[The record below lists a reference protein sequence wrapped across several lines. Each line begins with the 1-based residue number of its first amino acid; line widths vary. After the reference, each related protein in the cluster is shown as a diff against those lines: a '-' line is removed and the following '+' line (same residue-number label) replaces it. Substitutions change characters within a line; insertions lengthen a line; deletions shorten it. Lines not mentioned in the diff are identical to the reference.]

1 MFEKIKEINFDTLNN
16 LSFEHQKRKTE
27 FQSYFNSMEKIYNS
41 YLELEKYKDI
51 LSETDKTFLWK
62 EIPLFSTILLNI
74 QSKEWKK
81 PDSRLNKE
89 KYSPNYLN
97 SLIQM
102 NWRYKYF
109 SAVLSKTKEEFDN
122 KIWLIETEK
131 TKIIEDK
138 DAEIADYQE
147 DLSIL
152 ETQKKEKEDE
162 LNKKVSEFNIQKT
175 ELNKN
180 IKDLKSELTD
190 KELNKLARAFEKE
203 ELKYV
208 AGSKKMIYFWFI
220 ILLIPSIIVI
230 FILHNDITDY
240 VKAIPFWILTV
251 ILWYFQYFQLK
262 NYYINKDLETNFA
275 NRKAVANSFKW
286 LLEMLNEEENFWDT
300 TELKSKF
307 FEKVSTILYAE
318 IDTSYIKKHNDDVPT
333 SKILDILN
341 EVIKKIK

>member
-1 MFEKIKEINFDTLNN
+1 MFDKLKEVNFETLKN
-16 LSFEHQKRKTE
+16 LNFEHPKRKNE
-27 FQSYFNSMEKIYNS
+27 FQNYFNSMEKIYNS
-41 YLELEKYKDI
+41 YLELEKYIDI
-51 LSETDKTFLWK
+51 LSETDKIFLWK
-62 EIPLFSTILLNI
+62 EIPLFSNILLNI

-81 PDSRLNKE
+81 PDNRLNKE
-89 KYSPNYLN
+89 KYSSNYLN

-102 NWRYKYF
+102 NWKYKHF
-109 SAVLSKTKEEFDN
+109 SAVLLKTKEEFDN

-138 DAEIADYQE
+138 DAEIAEYQE

-162 LNKKVSEFNIQKT
+162 LNNKISEFNIKQT

-180 IKDLKSELTD
+180 IKDLKNELTD

-230 FILHNDITDY
+230 FILHNDIKDY
-240 VKAIPFWILTV
+240 VKAVPFWILTI

-262 NYYINKDLETNFA
+262 NYYINRFTLFNII
-275 NRKAVANSFKW
+275 NS
-286 LLEMLNEEENFWDT
+286 L
-300 TELKSKF
+300 
-307 FEKVSTILYAE
+307 
-318 IDTSYIKKHNDDVPT
+318 
-333 SKILDILN
+333 
-341 EVIKKIK
+341 